1 MGLPSVLKGRVLN
14 SGYGSQPL
22 RRVCGSCTIPTGK
35 VYMVFII
42 QEPEGKRC
50 VHLPNFQSPTLTPD
64 SRKKGH
70 FGPRLSGIMEE
81 PFGVDLALFYGVSLT
96 LD

>member
-1 MGLPSVLKGRVLN
+1 
-14 SGYGSQPL
+14 
-22 RRVCGSCTIPTGK
+22 
-35 VYMVFII
+35 MVFIS

-64 SRKKGH
+64 SRNKGH

-81 PFGVDLALFYGVSLT
+81 HFGVDLALFYGVSLIPDWMLVCHLQNVNLRQVNT
-96 LD
+96 E